1 MEVGFA
7 RQAELRCALV
17 RDVWE
22 NRMLVTCF
30 QVRACQKLRNVCDV
44 HVMHVREVLN
54 VAQG

>member
-1 MEVGFA
+1 VEVGFA